1 MIKKT
6 LVEVNYSK
14 LSEDSVIV
22 FQNGKWVAISKTAFL
37 DNVHKDLDNLENKM
51 IKEFEHYKVFENSI
65 TNRIKDIEDKIK
77 IILGEDENE
86 EKQENI
92 N

>member
-6 LVEVNYSK
+6 IVEVHYSK

-37 DNVHKDLDNLENKM
+37 DNVHKDLDNLENKIM
-51 IKEFEHYKVFENSI
+51 KEFEHYKEFENNI
-65 TNRIKDIEDKIK
+65 THRIEDVEDKVK
-77 IILGEDENE
+77 VVLGEDENE
-86 EKQENI
+86 EEQENI
-92 N
+92 D

>member
-6 LVEVNYSK
+6 LVEVHYSK

-37 DNVHKDLDNLENKM
+37 DNVHKDLDNLENKIM
-51 IKEFEHYKVFENSI
+51 KQFEHYKEFEDNI
-65 TNRIKDIEDKIK
+65 THRIDDVEDKVK
-77 IILGEDENE
+77 VVLGEDENE
-86 EKQENI
+86 EEQESI
-92 N
+92 D

>member
-6 LVEVNYSK
+6 LVEVHYSK

-37 DNVHKDLDNLENKM
+37 DNVHKDLDNLENKIM
-51 IKEFEHYKVFENSI
+51 KEFEHYKEFENNI
-65 TNRIKDIEDKIK
+65 THRIEDVEDKVK
-77 IILGEDENE
+77 VVLGEDENE
-86 EKQENI
+86 EEQENI
-92 N
+92 D